1 MPYRAVQA
9 LIMWRNPRQPIIR
22 YNRLGSITPLN
33 ALASTIRRRW
43 QALTPNVG
51 RPARLSESKANRG
64 SGSIVSRVLVRT
76 AAGLIQSRKMAL
88 ARQPRMDA
96 GGIRVLSEEAVVP
109 APRLPLAAGMR
120 FCR

>member
-51 RPARLSESKANRG
+51 LPARLSESKANRG
-64 SGSIVSRVLVRT
+64 SGSIVIRVLVRT

-88 ARQPRMDA
+88 ARQPRWM
-96 GGIRVLSEEAVVP
+96 LEEYA
-109 APRLPLAAGMR
+109 
-120 FCR
+120 C

>member
-64 SGSIVSRVLVRT
+64 SGSIVSGVLVTT
-76 AAGLIQSRKMAL
+76 AAGLTQSRKWPSRANLDGML
-88 ARQPRMDA
+88 AEYA
-96 GGIRVLSEEAVVP
+96 
-109 APRLPLAAGMR
+109 
-120 FCR
+120 C

>member
-9 LIMWRNPRQPIIR
+9 LIIWRNPRQSIIR
-22 YNRLGSITPLN
+22 YDRLGFITPLN

-64 SGSIVSRVLVRT
+64 SGSIVSRVLVAT
-76 AAGLIQSRKMAL
+76 AAGLTQSRKWLSRANLDGML
-88 ARQPRMDA
+88 AEYA
-96 GGIRVLSEEAVVP
+96 
-109 APRLPLAAGMR
+109 
-120 FCR
+120 C